1 MSTITVENILR
12 QIDQLPPVEQ
22 SRLARL
28 LEERRAERASQPAK
42 APRDKR
48 LPDRPAVD
56 DSRERAWIEEH
67 RYGDKTIRT
76 DAKVDPGS
84 AVCLFSHEDGLDL
97 GVPIEQGYPIKLGG
111 LTGSLEAF
119 GHEVTLQTGHLVFQ
133 STVYFAK
140 YPGLPRN
147 LLGRRGW
154 LRNLRLGLIDYDNL
168 L

>member
-1 MSTITVENILR
+1 MTQLTFDEEYRYEDDEEGIPISVILT
-12 QIDQLPPVEQ
+12 
-22 SRLARL
+22 
-28 LEERRAERASQPAK
+28 
-42 APRDKR
+42 
-48 LPDRPAVD
+48 
-56 DSRERAWIEEH
+56 
-67 RYGDKTIRT
+67 YGDKTIRT

-140 YPGLPRN
+140 YPGLSRN

-168 L
+168 LYLSDYDS